1 MIKIEELNIEDW
13 AKEDLR
19 DLIEENPEVI
29 TMSRN
34 EIEKRISNLRWE
46 VEDLYD
52 RANTVEAR
60 ADVYHLY
67 LEVLGKESNN
77 D

>member
-13 AKEDLR
+13 MKEDLR
-19 DLIEENPEVI
+19 DLIEENPEVV

-52 RANTVEAR
+52 KANTVEAR
-60 ADVYHLY
+60 ADAYRLY
-67 LEVLGKESNN
+67 LEVLDKESNN